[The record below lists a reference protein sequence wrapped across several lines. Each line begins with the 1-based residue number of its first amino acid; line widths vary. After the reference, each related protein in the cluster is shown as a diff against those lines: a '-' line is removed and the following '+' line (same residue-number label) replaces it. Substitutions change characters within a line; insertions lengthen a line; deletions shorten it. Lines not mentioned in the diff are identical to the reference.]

1 MPRLPLQNRLHRILH
16 TLLQSPV
23 LNPQHL
29 SGPRIVKPIH
39 IRREIILSPLQRRQL
54 PNQLRVPV
62 HNDIRKPLIREMPSN
77 NIKPLAPS
85 LRPHNGPHMCQRH
98 VANVDPRKDRRG
110 GLEAVAH
117 PAEDEVADA
126 LVGGVDGV
134 QRREL
139 PLDGAE
145 GVCVAD
151 GGEVEIG
158 LLVGDECPGGLFGE
172 FLCD

>member
-1 MPRLPLQNRLHRILH
+1 MPRLPLQYRLHRILH
-16 TLLQSPV
+16 TLLQPPV

-29 SGPRIVKPIH
+29 SGPRIIKPIH
-39 IRREIILSPLQRRQL
+39 IRRKIILSPPRQL
-54 PNQLRVPV
+54 PSQLRVPFP
-62 HNDIRKPLIREMPSN
+62 NDIRKPLIREMPSN
-77 NIKPLAPS
+77 NIKPHAPS
-85 LRPHNGPHMCQRH
+85 LGPHNGPHVRQRH
-98 VANVDPRKDRRG
+98 VPDIDPSEHRRG
-110 GLEAVAH
+110 GLEPITH

-151 GGEVEIG
+151 GGEVEVG
-158 LLVGDECPGGLFGE
+158 LLVCDERPGGLFGE

>member
-16 TLLQSPV
+16 TLLQPPV

-29 SGPRIVKPIH
+29 PRPRIIKPIH
-39 IRREIILSPLQRRQL
+39 IRRKIILSPLRQP
-54 PNQLRVPV
+54 PNQLRMPVP
-62 HNDIRKPLIREMPSN
+62 NDIRKPLIREMPSN

-85 LRPHNGPHMCQRH
+85 LRPHNGPHMRQRH
-98 VANVDPRKDRRG
+98 VADVDPREHGRG

-158 LLVGDECPGGLFGE
+158 LLVGDECPGGLLGE